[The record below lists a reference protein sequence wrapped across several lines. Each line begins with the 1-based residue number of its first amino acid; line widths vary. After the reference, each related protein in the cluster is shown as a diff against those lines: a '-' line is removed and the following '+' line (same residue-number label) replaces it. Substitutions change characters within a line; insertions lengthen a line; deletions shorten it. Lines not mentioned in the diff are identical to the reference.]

1 MILGGFFMSNAK
13 YGDLIFV
20 DHGLYKHF
28 GIYINDDCVIHYDG
42 KIDDKFLRDMSIRQT
57 NMDRFLAGK
66 TNFQIYNSKN
76 YNIDPLDVVSRA
88 KSRIGEEK
96 FNLIFNNCEHFGIW
110 CKTGVSKSKQIDLLI
125 SLLLFVVLSNTYYS
139 KKGRA

>member
-1 MILGGFFMSNAK
+1 MSNAK

-42 KIDDKFLRDMSIRQT
+42 KIDDKFLRNMCIRQT

-66 TNFQIYNSKN
+66 TNFQIYNSKTCK
-76 YNIDPLDVVSRA
+76 IDPLDVINRA
-88 KSRIGEEK
+88 KSRIGEEE
-96 FNLIFNNCEHFGIW
+96 FNLIFNNCEHFGLW
-110 CKTGVSKSKQIDLLI
+110 CKTGVSKSNQVDFIILIIIFTILLNY
-125 SLLLFVVLSNTYYS
+125 SL
-139 KKGRA
+139 

>member
-1 MILGGFFMSNAK
+1 MSNAQ

-42 KIDDKFLRDMSIRQT
+42 KIDDKFLRHMCIRQT

-66 TNFQIYNSKN
+66 NSFKIYNDKN
-76 YNIDPLDVVSRA
+76 SNISSCDVVNRA
-88 KSRIGEEK
+88 KSRLGEK
-96 FNLIFNNCEHFGIW
+96 NFNLIFNNCEHFGLW
-110 CKTGVSKSKQIDLLI
+110 CKTGINKSNQVNLI
-125 SLLLFVVLSNTYYS
+125 LSLLLFVIIGTDYYN
-139 KKGRA
+139 KKGRE